1 KSSASLHQHSTA
13 VSATTI
19 SNEED
24 SHKKAHK
31 HTKTIFLFLCALC
44 AFLWLIFEQFP
55 IDLAAIVFGKGI
67 DELDPARVFVDC
79 DISLHELLDIFGERI
94 ATIKSFTQDD
104 ERFRLHEAISL
115 MAHHRAFEHR
125 LML

>member
-1 KSSASLHQHSTA
+1 MFRQCPARFVKLSASKFSPRSNRPVGIAARPPKSSASLHQHSTA

-79 DISLHELLDIFGERI
+79 DISLHELLDI
-94 ATIKSFTQDD
+94 
-104 ERFRLHEAISL
+104 
-115 MAHHRAFEHR
+115 
-125 LML
+125 